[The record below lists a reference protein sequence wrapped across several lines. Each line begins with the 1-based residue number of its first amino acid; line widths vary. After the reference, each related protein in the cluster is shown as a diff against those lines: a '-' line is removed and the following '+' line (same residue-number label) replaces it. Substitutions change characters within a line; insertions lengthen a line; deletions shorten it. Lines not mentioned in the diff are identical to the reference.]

1 MGAYRDQLL
10 KETYGSRR
18 AELMVENRAE
28 PSGFLTV
35 FKIRFTI
42 CLILFGGF
50 AYMNLTGES
59 FFGVTAEQVVST
71 VTDESF
77 YETMQEEFSGLAL

>member
-1 MGAYRDQLL
+1 MG
-10 KETYGSRR
+10 ET
-18 AELMVENRAE
+18 RAE

-50 AYMNLTGES
+50 AYMSLTGANL
-59 FFGVTAEQVVST
+59 FGFTAEQVVNA

-77 YETMQEEFSGLAL
+77 YETVQEELSGLVL

>member
-1 MGAYRDQLL
+1 MG
-10 KETYGSRR
+10 ETC
-18 AELMVENRAE
+18 AE

-35 FKIRFTI
+35 FKIRFMI

-50 AYMNLTGES
+50 SYMSLTGTS
-59 FFGVTAEQVVST
+59 FFGVTAEQVVGA

-77 YETMQEEFSGLAL
+77 YETIQAELSGLVQ

>member
-1 MGAYRDQLL
+1 MG
-10 KETYGSRR
+10 ET
-18 AELMVENRAE
+18 RAE

-42 CLILFGGF
+42 CLLLFGGF
-50 AYMNLTGES
+50 AYMSLTGTS
-59 FFGVTAEQVVST
+59 LFGVTAEQVVSA

-77 YETMQEEFSGLAL
+77 YETVQEELSGLVLW